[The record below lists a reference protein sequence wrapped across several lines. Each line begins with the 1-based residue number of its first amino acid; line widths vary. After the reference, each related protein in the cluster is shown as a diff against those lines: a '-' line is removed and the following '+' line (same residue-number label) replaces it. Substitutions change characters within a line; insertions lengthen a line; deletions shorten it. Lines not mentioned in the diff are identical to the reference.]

1 MPIKFVT
8 AIFFSIVAIAGAAQT
23 KSSAQTRSVA
33 LTFDDLPLALAG
45 SAPELRL
52 ADRLNE
58 TRQVNHAIV
67 ETLRKHH
74 AKAIAF
80 VNEKKVV
87 AEGATEA
94 NRAIL
99 QEWIRHGYE
108 LGNHTYSHPDLSKIS
123 AEDFEKEV
131 VDGEASVK
139 LLMAQTGQPLRY
151 LRFPYNH
158 TGETT
163 EKHAAVAAFLQQRG
177 YEVATCTIENSDWV
191 FARAYRM
198 MLDRHDAGA
207 AKQLRVAYLAYTKQE
222 IEYYAH
228 LHQQLFGHETPHVM
242 LLHANR
248 LNADTLDQVL
258 KIFEQ
263 LHYRFVSVAEAQSD
277 LAYRTPDSYLT
288 TADPMWGYR
297 WAATLKIKVDGSR
310 EPEPPDWIAN
320 YR

>member
-8 AIFFSIVAIAGAAQT
+8 AIFLLFFSIAGA
-23 KSSAQTRSVA
+23 AQTRSVA

-45 SAPELRL
+45 SAPELPL

-58 TRQVNHAIV
+58 TRHVNHAIV

-74 AKAIAF
+74 AQAIAF

-87 AEGATEA
+87 ADGAIEA

-99 QEWIRHGYE
+99 QEWTQHGYE
-108 LGNHTYSHPDLSKIS
+108 FGNHTYSHADLSKIS
-123 AEDFEKEV
+123 AADFEKEV

-158 TGETT
+158 TGETA
-163 EKHAAVAAFLQQRG
+163 EKHAMVAAFLQQRG

-191 FARAYRM
+191 FARAYRL
-198 MLDRHDAGA
+198 MLDRHDATA
-207 AKQLRVAYLAYTKQE
+207 AKQLRAVYLEYTKKE
-222 IEYYAH
+222 IEYYTRM
-228 LHQQLFGHETPHVM
+228 HQQLFGHETPHVM

-248 LNADTLDQVL
+248 LNADTLDQIL

-263 LHYRFVSVAEAQSD
+263 LHYRFVSLAEAQSD
-277 LAYRTPDSYLT
+277 PAYRTPDSYLS
-288 TADPMWGYR
+288 AYGPMWGYR
-297 WAATLKIKVDGSR
+297 WASTLRIKIDGSQ
-310 EPEPPDWIAN
+310 EPEPPDWIAK

>member
-8 AIFFSIVAIAGAAQT
+8 AIFLLFFSIAGA
-23 KSSAQTRSVA
+23 AQTRSVA

-45 SAPELRL
+45 SAPELPL

-58 TRQVNHAIV
+58 TRHVNHAIV

-74 AKAIAF
+74 AQAIAF

-87 AEGATEA
+87 ADGAIEA

-99 QEWIRHGYE
+99 QEWTQHGYE
-108 LGNHTYSHPDLSKIS
+108 LGNHTYSHADLSKIS
-123 AEDFEKEV
+123 AADFEKEV

-158 TGETT
+158 TGETA
-163 EKHAAVAAFLQQRG
+163 EKHAMVAAFLQQRG

-191 FARAYRM
+191 FARAYRL
-198 MLDRHDAGA
+198 MLDRHDATA
-207 AKQLRVAYLAYTKQE
+207 AKQLRAVYLQYTKKE
-222 IEYYAH
+222 IEYYTRM
-228 LHQQLFGHETPHVM
+228 HQQLFGHETPHVM

-248 LNADTLDQVL
+248 LNADTLDQ
-258 KIFEQ
+258 ISEDF
-263 LHYRFVSVAEAQSD
+263 
-277 LAYRTPDSYLT
+277 
-288 TADPMWGYR
+288 
-297 WAATLKIKVDGSR
+297 
-310 EPEPPDWIAN
+310 
-320 YR
+320 